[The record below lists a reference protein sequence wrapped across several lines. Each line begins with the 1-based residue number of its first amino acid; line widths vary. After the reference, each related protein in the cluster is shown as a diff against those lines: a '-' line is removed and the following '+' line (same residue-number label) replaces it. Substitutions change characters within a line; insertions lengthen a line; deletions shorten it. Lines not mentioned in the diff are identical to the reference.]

1 MSSKFNVNCL
11 PCKKKAAT
19 VRTTGSEPVT
29 WWILVTGSWRRPGDY
44 QLSSGTS
51 PWISQFFHWTF
62 RYIPELSIELLTFLK
77 IWFQVFLSTEDVDAP
92 GNYGLLDHPVD
103 NWPCGIISRQMY
115 FKTRAWFYLC
125 ILWCELNFYY
135 NNKDGCAITLATL
148 VAIQT
153 R

>member
-1 MSSKFNVNCL
+1 MSSKFYVNCL

-19 VRTTGSEPVT
+19 VRTTGSDPQ
-29 WWILVTGSWRRPGDY
+29 LHPGSWRRPGDY

-92 GNYGLLDHPVD
+92 GNYGLLDHPVV
-103 NWPCGIISRQMY
+103 NWPCGIISRQIY
-115 FKTRAWFYLC
+115 FKTRAWFYLMR
-125 ILWCELNFYY
+125 ELNFYY
-135 NNKDGCAITLATL
+135 NNKDGCAITSTTL